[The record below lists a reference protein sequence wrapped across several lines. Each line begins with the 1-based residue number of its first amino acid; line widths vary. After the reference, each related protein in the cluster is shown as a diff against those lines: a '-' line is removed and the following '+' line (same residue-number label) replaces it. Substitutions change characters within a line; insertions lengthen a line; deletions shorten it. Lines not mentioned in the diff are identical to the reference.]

1 MAVAFVAVQCE
12 ICLVVKFITGQGVL
26 FLVVPCI
33 AELYLELCLAGSV
46 VLSNVGCFGWHHLLP
61 CNVGCVGRCHLLL
74 CNVSSIGLCLT
85 ALFVTVQY
93 GLFSGGGIYYC
104 AV

>member
-12 ICLVVKFITGQGVL
+12 MSGCKVCYWARVL
-26 FLVVPCI
+26 FLVVPFS

-46 VLSNVGCFGWHHLLP
+46 VTGQCGLFRWHHLLP
-61 CNVGCVGRCHLLL
+61 CNVGCFGRCHLLL

-85 ALFVTVQY
+85 ALFVTVHC
-93 GLFSGGGIYYC
+93 GLFW